1 MHLFQ
6 QIQFQSFFFCKAFCQ
21 SCQDTFKFKFQ
32 AADKNKTGSLN
43 LKELTALAGQPP
55 FENKKPED
63 MFRIVSR
70 LV

>member
-1 MHLFQ
+1 LRLLLLRLF
-6 QIQFQSFFFCKAFCQ
+6 KAFCQ

-63 MFRIVSR
+63 MFRIVS
-70 LV
+70 VYIFYI